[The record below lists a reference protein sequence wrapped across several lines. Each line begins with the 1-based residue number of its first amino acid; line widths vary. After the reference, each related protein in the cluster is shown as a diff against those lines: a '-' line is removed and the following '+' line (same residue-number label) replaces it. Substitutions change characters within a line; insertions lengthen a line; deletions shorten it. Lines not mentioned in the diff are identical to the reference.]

1 MTEVQYRSGGEAP
14 TYPLFGKFGFQTIF
28 WANRALIAHD
38 RFQHAARVFGIV
50 SRTVSVLWSSNRT
63 DNNKIN
69 APL

>member
-28 WANRALIAHD
+28 CVLGQSRTIDFSML
-38 RFQHAARVFGIV
+38 RVFGIV

-63 DNNKIN
+63 DNNK
-69 APL
+69 

>member
-38 RFQHAARVFGIV
+38 RFQQCCAY
-50 SRTVSVLWSSNRT
+50 SVLLVGRLAYCGPRT
-63 DNNKIN
+63 EPIIIK
-69 APL
+69 